1 MRCAVRCTLKA
12 RCEVSKFAAEA
23 KVKIVWGGYV
33 SIELTGQQWAKV
45 ETLAKKSNI
54 DAVLS
59 GLHAT
64 AVEAGFKL
72 TIDKVD
78 EVTRISIT
86 NTVDAFGDGK
96 QYVVQAGSPDLLEA
110 LCAALEKFKIWTNL
124 KPDEL
129 NLQGERKKRF

>member
-1 MRCAVRCTLKA
+1 MANNSA
-12 RCEVSKFAAEA
+12 PA

-33 SIELTGQQWAKV
+33 SIELTGQQWGKV
-45 ETLAKKSNI
+45 EALVKKSNVES
-54 DAVLS
+54 VLT
-59 GLHAT
+59 GLHEV
-64 AVEAGFKL
+64 AVNAGFKI
-72 TIDKVD
+72 TIDKID
-78 EVTRISIT
+78 EVTRISIA

-96 QYVVQAGSPDLLEA
+96 QYVIQAGSPDLLEA